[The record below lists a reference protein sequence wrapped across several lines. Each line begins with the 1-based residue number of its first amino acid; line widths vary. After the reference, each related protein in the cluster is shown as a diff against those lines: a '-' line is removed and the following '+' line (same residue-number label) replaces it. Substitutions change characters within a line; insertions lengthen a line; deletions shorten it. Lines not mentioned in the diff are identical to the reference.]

1 MLGIDSSNCWLK
13 NECNQCDCDSPSC
26 IRLVKLDYLYNEANV
41 SLFQRKNIE
50 LKLIDGINLVD
61 KEAFTRLSSIKSD
74 IVNFINEGNNLYLY
88 SEKVGNGKTAWVIKL
103 LQAYFNSIWASS
115 NLECRALFI
124 HVPQFLLALKDNISE
139 KSDYIQHVKENI
151 LNCDLVIF
159 DELTTRA
166 GTNFELDH
174 LLSYINTRLSSGKSC
189 FYTSNVKPNE
199 LASYLGERLSSRVVN
214 LSECIELKGE
224 DLRAISKQLG
234 GNK

>member
-1 MLGIDSSNCWLK
+1 M
-13 NECNQCDCDSPSC
+13 
-26 IRLVKLDYLYNEANV
+26 
-41 SLFQRKNIE
+41 
-50 LKLIDGINLVD
+50 
-61 KEAFTRLSSIKSD
+61 
-74 IVNFINEGNNLYLY
+74 
-88 SEKVGNGKTAWVIKL
+88 
-103 LQAYFNSIWASS
+103 
-115 NLECRALFI
+115 
-124 HVPQFLLALKDNISE
+124 
-139 KSDYIQHVKENI
+139 KENI